1 MCAVMEEKTK
11 IEKNTLQAFEPVEVR
26 IVEIAPQRM
35 LCQSPDEPE
44 EAPLRT
50 DALSSYSKIYF

>member
-1 MCAVMEEKTK
+1 MEEKTR
-11 IEKNTLQAFEPVEVR
+11 IEKNTLQAFEPVEIR

-50 DALSSYSKIYF
+50 DALRSYSKVYF